1 MAKSYFSASCSSSPG
16 KALRIQSLIRHQ
28 IPTITV
34 KPCTAL
40 TAAPLVR
47 KQATARLPFN
57 LKSAN
62 YSRSNSKVSMEL
74 TQNITLD
81 PSTFPSLVSTFIV
94 PIPPC
99 QNSTRVSVRNLQ
111 LDPNLEIP
119 QKFIFTT
126 VTSPVLQNLRCFRNL
141 AKT

>member
-1 MAKSYFSASCSSSPG
+1 MAKSCFSASCSSSPG

-28 IPTITV
+28 RPTITV
-34 KPCTAL
+34 KLCIAL
-40 TAAPLVR
+40 TAAPLLR
-47 KQATARLPFN
+47 KATTRLPFS

-62 YSRSNSKVSMEL
+62 YSRSNSKVSMEP

-81 PSTFPSLVSTFIV
+81 PSTLPSLVSTFV
-94 PIPPC
+94 VSIPPC

-126 VTSPVLQNLRCFRNL
+126 VTSPVLQNLGCFRKL
-141 AKT
+141 G

>member
-1 MAKSYFSASCSSSPG
+1 MAKSYFSASCSSFPG
-16 KALRIQSLIRHQ
+16 KTLRIQFLIRHQ
-28 IPTITV
+28 IPTVTV
-34 KPCTAL
+34 KLCTAL
-40 TAAPLVR
+40 TAAPLLR
-47 KQATARLPFN
+47 KVTTRLPFN

-126 VTSPVLQNLRCFRNL
+126 VTDPVLQNLRCFRNL

>member
-1 MAKSYFSASCSSSPG
+1 MAKSYFSASCSSFPG
-16 KALRIQSLIRHQ
+16 KTLRIQFLIRHQ
-28 IPTITV
+28 IPTVTV
-34 KPCTAL
+34 KLSTAL
-40 TAAPLVR
+40 TAAPLLR
-47 KQATARLPFN
+47 KVTTRLPFN

-126 VTSPVLQNLRCFRNL
+126 VKDPVLQNLRCFRNL

>member
-1 MAKSYFSASCSSSPG
+1 MAKSYFSASCSSFPG
-16 KALRIQSLIRHQ
+16 KTLRIQFLIRHQ
-28 IPTITV
+28 IPTVTV
-34 KPCTAL
+34 KLCTAL
-40 TAAPLVR
+40 TAAPLLR
-47 KQATARLPFN
+47 KVTTRLPFN

-126 VTSPVLQNLRCFRNL
+126 VTDPVLQNLRCFRKL
-141 AKT
+141 G

>member
-1 MAKSYFSASCSSSPG
+1 MAKSYFSASCSSFPG
-16 KALRIQSLIRHQ
+16 KTLRIQFLIRHQ
-28 IPTITV
+28 IPTVTV
-34 KPCTAL
+34 KLCTAL
-40 TAAPLVR
+40 TAAPLLR
-47 KQATARLPFN
+47 KVTTRLPFN

-126 VTSPVLQNLRCFRNL
+126 VKDPVLQNLRCFRKL
-141 AKT
+141 G

>member
-1 MAKSYFSASCSSSPG
+1 MAKSYFSASCSSFPG
-16 KALRIQSLIRHQ
+16 KTLRIQFLIRHQ
-28 IPTITV
+28 IPTVTV
-34 KPCTAL
+34 KLCTAL
-40 TAAPLVR
+40 TAAPLLR
-47 KQATARLPFN
+47 KVTTRLPFN